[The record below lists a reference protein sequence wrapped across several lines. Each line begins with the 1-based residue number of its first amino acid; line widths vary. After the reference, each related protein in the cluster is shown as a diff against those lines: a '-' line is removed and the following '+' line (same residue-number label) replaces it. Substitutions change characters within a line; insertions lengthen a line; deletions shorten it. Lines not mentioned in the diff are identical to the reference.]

1 MAILHLETLSGIS
14 KGLTRTNEDVFG
26 IEDDPVVQAA
36 LEKIKKAREDLRMF
50 KIREDI
56 YGILRS
62 IVDFWSTDAS
72 VSHVRSSWYR
82 KSMISIH
89 VYLLVA

>member
-1 MAILHLETLSGIS
+1 MAILHLETLSGVS

-26 IEDDPVVQAA
+26 IEDDPAVQAG
-36 LEKIKKAREDLRMF
+36 LEKIQKAREDLRMI
-50 KIREDI
+50 KIRDDI

-72 VSHVRSSWYR
+72 ISHVRASRHR
-82 KSMISIH
+82 KNFTH
-89 VYLLVA
+89 VYLLGA